1 MKTAIGYLGIDVAKT
16 FHVVCVKD
24 VDKHS
29 LIPSLKINDDE
40 QGYEQLRHCL
50 DTLKDKYRI
59 HLFVTGLEAT
69 GPYHR
74 KLVEVLRQ
82 WSDIALTVLNPLQT
96 AHYLKSDLRRAST
109 DKISA
114 EGIAQ
119 YLVEKKPASTQF
131 VSEACDTVKHIVRH
145 LNGLSKQK
153 TAAINRLHDQ
163 LVQIWPEFERTY
175 RNLNTKQVLA
185 LLTVAQ
191 TPTQANAL
199 DFDAHKH
206 LTIGGN
212 QYTLRSDF
220 ITAVQELAR
229 SSQPRY
235 VKLALEPIIKSL
247 AEEILFILSQIDQIT
262 TVLQGFFTDPDNND
276 KPLLSTINGVG
287 DVSAALFTATIG
299 DVNRFRSGSQVVAYF
314 GVNPGVKTS
323 GDTVHCKG
331 YIQKRGNS
339 IVRYYLFNCVLAM
352 IRLKN
357 HPIQRFYQHLVNRG
371 KTKMVALTACMHKLV
386 LIMYAMLKN
395 NTPFSMNYA
404 R

>member
-16 FHVVCVKD
+16 FHIVCIKD
-24 VDKHS
+24 ARKHS
-29 LIPSLKINDDE
+29 LTPSLRISDDRE
-40 QGYEQLRHCL
+40 GYEQLRHCM

-59 HLFVTGLEAT
+59 HLFVTGVEST

-74 KLVEVLRQ
+74 KLVAVLRQ
-82 WSDIALTVLNPLQT
+82 WNDVALTLLNPLQT

-119 YLVEKKPASTQF
+119 YLAEKNPTSTQF
-131 VSEACDTVKHIVRH
+131 VSDACDTVKHIIQH

-153 TAAINRLHDQ
+153 SAAINRLHGQ
-163 LVQIWPEFERTY
+163 LVQIWPEYERTY
-175 RNLNTKQVLA
+175 KNLNTKQVLA

-191 TPTQANAL
+191 TPAQVNSL
-199 DFDAHKH
+199 DFVAHKR

-235 VKLALEPIIKSL
+235 VTLTLEPIIKSL
-247 AEEILFILSQIDQIT
+247 AEEILFLLTQIEQLT
-262 TVLQGFFTDPDNND
+262 SVLQGFFADSHHND

-299 DVNRFRSGSQVVAYF
+299 DVNRFRSGSQVVAFF
-314 GVNPGVKTS
+314 GVNPGVKDS
-323 GDTVHCKG
+323 GDTIRGKR

-352 IRLKN
+352 IRMKN
-357 HPIQRFYQHLVNRG
+357 HPIQRFYQRLLNRG
-371 KTKMVALTACMHKLV
+371 KSKMVALTACMHKLI

-395 NTPFSMNYA
+395 NTPFSMNYT
-404 R
+404 